1 LLEYHQYGKV
11 YERANNSQML
21 IIKAKLTNIY
31 VKINSKSG
39 GFYVKK
45 KRRGFIL

>member
-1 LLEYHQYGKV
+1 
-11 YERANNSQML
+11 ML

-39 GFYVKK
+39 GFYVTK
-45 KRRGFIL
+45 KREDSFYRKIWNAQIQSE

>member
-1 LLEYHQYGKV
+1 
-11 YERANNSQML
+11 ML

-39 GFYVKK
+39 CFYVKK
-45 KRRGFIL
+45 KGFILQKNMGCSEKE

>member
-1 LLEYHQYGKV
+1 
-11 YERANNSQML
+11 ML
-21 IIKAKLTNIY
+21 IIKAKLRKIY

-45 KRRGFIL
+45 KGKRIHFIEKYGMLRQRVSSII

>member
-1 LLEYHQYGKV
+1 
-11 YERANNSQML
+11 ML

-39 GFYVKK
+39 DFYVKK
-45 KRRGFIL
+45 REKRIHFIEKYGMLRQRVSNII

>member
-1 LLEYHQYGKV
+1 
-11 YERANNSQML
+11 ML

-39 GFYVKK
+39 DFYVKK
-45 KRRGFIL
+45 REEDSFYRKIWNAQTKSE

>member
-1 LLEYHQYGKV
+1 
-11 YERANNSQML
+11 ML

-45 KRRGFIL
+45 REDSFHRKIWNAQTKSE

>member
-1 LLEYHQYGKV
+1 
-11 YERANNSQML
+11 ML

-31 VKINSKSG
+31 VKINSKTG

-45 KRRGFIL
+45 RKRRGFILWKNMKCSDNE

>member
-1 LLEYHQYGKV
+1 
-11 YERANNSQML
+11 ML

-45 KRRGFIL
+45 RGEDSFYRKILNAQTKSE

>member
-1 LLEYHQYGKV
+1 
-11 YERANNSQML
+11 ML
-21 IIKAKLTNIY
+21 IIKAKFTNLY

-45 KRRGFIL
+45 REKKIHFMEKYAMFRQRVSNII

>member
-1 LLEYHQYGKV
+1 
-11 YERANNSQML
+11 ML
-21 IIKAKLTNIY
+21 IIKAKLRKIY

-45 KRRGFIL
+45 KGEEDSFYRKIWNAQSKSE

>member
-1 LLEYHQYGKV
+1 
-11 YERANNSQML
+11 ML

-39 GFYVKK
+39 GFYAKK
-45 KRRGFIL
+45 EKRIHFMEKYGMLRQTVSNII

>member
-1 LLEYHQYGKV
+1 
-11 YERANNSQML
+11 ML

-39 GFYVKK
+39 GFYVEK
-45 KRRGFIL
+45 KREEDSFYRKIWNAQTKSE